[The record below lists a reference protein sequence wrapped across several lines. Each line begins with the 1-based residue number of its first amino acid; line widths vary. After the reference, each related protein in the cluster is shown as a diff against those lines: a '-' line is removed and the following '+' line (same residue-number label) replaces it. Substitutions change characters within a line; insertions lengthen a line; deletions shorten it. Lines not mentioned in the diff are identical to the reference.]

1 MTVLSSA
8 APPRV
13 IAVPSSNPLLG
24 FFLEVCVL
32 AKRYLIHL
40 RRQPQQLMF
49 ATAQPALFVLM
60 FRFVFGG
67 AIKIGAGATNYAS
80 YLMPG
85 IFIQSVTLGAMTIGV
100 RLAED
105 MHSGLI
111 DRFRSL
117 PISRAAVLTGHT
129 TAGLLRNLFVVCI
142 VFVVGLAV
150 GFRPALD
157 PLGWLAAIALI
168 LGFTFA
174 ISWVAVTI
182 ALYVSNL
189 EAVEMA
195 GLTLL
200 MPLTFVSSAFV
211 PTQSMPGPLRWFA
224 EHQPVSVVIDAVRPL
239 FLGTDPGPYPYLA
252 LLWIVGIVAVFSPLA
267 VRGYLRATSK

>member
-1 MTVLSSA
+1 M
-8 APPRV
+8 
-13 IAVPSSNPLLG
+13 PSSNPLLG

-174 ISWVAVTI
+174 IFVGRGDDR
-182 ALYVSNL
+182 ALCLQSGGRGDGRADAAHAADFL
-189 EAVEMA
+189 SAARSFRPSRCPDRCA
-195 GLTLL
+195 GLPNTSRSASLSTQYGRCSWA
-200 MPLTFVSSAFV
+200 PTPAPTHIWRCCGSSA
-211 PTQSMPGPLRWFA
+211 SSRSSRA
-224 EHQPVSVVIDAVRPL
+224 
-239 FLGTDPGPYPYLA
+239 
-252 LLWIVGIVAVFSPLA
+252 LA